1 MDADE
6 TADLLDELES
16 LRRRVA
22 ELSEAVAD
30 ARARRIHLEAV
41 IARLKQD
48 LRRAETSK
56 SPPAY

>member
-6 TADLLDELES
+6 TAELLDELES

-30 ARARRIHLEAV
+30 ARARRIHQDSV
-41 IARLKQD
+41 IARLRQE
-48 LRRAETSK
+48 LQAARAGR
-56 SPPAY
+56 PPPC